1 MKLRSMA
8 PLAALGLALTAAL
21 PAMAAIQVFTTTLSG
36 AAEAP
41 PNASPGTG
49 NATVTIDDTSFSMR
63 VQATFSGLTGLTTA
77 SHIHCCTAVPGAGNV
92 GVATQTPNFAGFPL
106 GVAAGGY
113 DATFNMNLDTSWNAA
128 FITANG
134 GTPATAFATFLAGMN
149 AGRTYFNVHSSTFT
163 GGEIRGFL
171 VSAVPEP
178 ETYALMLAGLAGV
191 AWAAR
196 RRQTR

>member
-63 VQATFSGLTGLTTA
+63 VQATFLGLTGLTTRLA
-77 SHIHCCTAVPGAGNV
+77 RPSRSDSDGHH
-92 GVATQTPNFAGFPL
+92 PL
-106 GVAAGGY
+106 S
-113 DATFNMNLDTSWNAA
+113 DAEMDAEFDKHERENAA
-128 FITANG
+128 NAKG
-134 GTPATAFATFLAGMN
+134 GK
-149 AGRTYFNVHSSTFT
+149 
-163 GGEIRGFL
+163 
-171 VSAVPEP
+171 
-178 ETYALMLAGLAGV
+178 
-191 AWAAR
+191 
-196 RRQTR
+196 